1 MEKIT
6 VEQIDAVRK
15 RANVGYKE
23 AKEVLEK
30 FDGDIV
36 SALLY
41 LEEEDKTVSEFK
53 RETDKYYRKGKSVI
67 KKLNTTRLKIK
78 KDERISLDISSML
91 ALIITLLAPHISL
104 LVLVLSLFYGYKIR
118 FEKELEFD
126 LTKK

>member
-23 AKEVLEK
+23 AKEVLER

-41 LEEEDKTVSEFK
+41 LEEEDKTVSDFK
-53 RETDKYYRKGKSVI
+53 KETDKYYRKGKSLV
-67 KKLNTTRLKIK
+67 KKLNTTRLKIRK
-78 KDERISLDISSML
+78 NERIALDISSML
-91 ALIITLLAPHISL
+91 ALIITFLAPHITL
-104 LVLVLSLFYGYKIR
+104 LSLVLSFFYGYKLR

>member
-23 AKEVLEK
+23 AKEVLER

-41 LEEEDKTVSEFK
+41 LEEEDKTVSDFK
-53 RETDKYYRKGKSVI
+53 KETDKYYRKGKSLV
-67 KKLNTTRLKIK
+67 KKLNTTRLKIRK
-78 KDERISLDISSML
+78 NERIALDISSML
-91 ALIITLLAPHISL
+91 ALIITFLAPHITLLS
-104 LVLVLSLFYGYKIR
+104 LVLLFFYGYKIK
-118 FEKELEFD
+118 FENELEFD

>member
-23 AKEVLEK
+23 AKEVLER

-41 LEEEDKTVSEFK
+41 LEEEDKTVSDFK
-53 RETDKYYRKGKSVI
+53 KETDKYYRKGKSLV
-67 KKLNTTRLKIK
+67 KKLNTTRLKIRK
-78 KDERISLDISSML
+78 NERIALDISSML
-91 ALIITLLAPHISL
+91 ALIITFLAPHITL
-104 LVLVLSLFYGYKIR
+104 LSLVLSFFYGYKLK